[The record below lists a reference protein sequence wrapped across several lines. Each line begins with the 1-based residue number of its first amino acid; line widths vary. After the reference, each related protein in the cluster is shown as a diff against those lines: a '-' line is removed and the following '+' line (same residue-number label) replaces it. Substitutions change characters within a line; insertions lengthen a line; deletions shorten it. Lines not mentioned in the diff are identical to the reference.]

1 MTLKRTVLNGNERLS
16 GKGSFIEETCQ
27 THLMSQHEVAILWM
41 IALACASPSIAM
53 LLHTSEPDMS
63 ASPTILLLQA
73 RNPNDPILEHELMCF
88 VTRSGLPRT
97 HFRAVNLVTTARL
110 DASLLEGV
118 DVVMVGGSGD
128 YSVVKGGYPWHE
140 SMLELMRTV
149 VEMQLPMFASCFG
162 FQALAMAMGSELAT
176 DPAHAEL
183 GTWGMRLTPKGKSDP
198 LFGKLPE
205 TFGAQLGHN
214 DSVIRLAPGLTRLA
228 GSEACPV
235 QAFRIPDTHIVATQF
250 HPELTH
256 RDNIKR
262 YLRYL
267 EAYRQDDE
275 TMEEA
280 TERAEAMH
288 RPSPEANGLIRLFL
302 DSLPERL

>member
-1 MTLKRTVLNGNERLS
+1 
-16 GKGSFIEETCQ
+16 
-27 THLMSQHEVAILWM
+27 
-41 IALACASPSIAM
+41 M
-53 LLHTSEPDMS
+53 LLYTNEPDMS

-73 RNPNDPILEHELMCF
+73 RNQDDPILEHELMCF
-88 VTRSGLPRT
+88 VTRSGLSRA
-97 HFRAVNLVTTARL
+97 HFRAVNLVTTPRH
-110 DASLLEGV
+110 DASLLQGV
-118 DVVMVGGSGD
+118 DVVMMGGSGD
-128 YSVVKGGYPWHE
+128 YSVVKAGYPWHE
-140 SMLELMRTV
+140 SMLELMRIIV
-149 VEMQLPMFASCFG
+149 DRRLPMFASCFG
-162 FQALAMAMGSELAT
+162 FQALAMAMGSTLAA

-183 GTWGMRLTPKGKSDP
+183 GTWPMTLSPEGKSDP

-205 TFGAQLGHN
+205 TFAAQLGHN
-214 DSVIRLAPGLTRLA
+214 DSVIRLAPGLTCLA
-228 GSEACPV
+228 SSAACPV

-256 RDNIKR
+256 RDNITR

-288 RPSPEANGLIRLFL
+288 RPSPEANSLIRLFL
-302 DSLPERL
+302 NSLQEHS